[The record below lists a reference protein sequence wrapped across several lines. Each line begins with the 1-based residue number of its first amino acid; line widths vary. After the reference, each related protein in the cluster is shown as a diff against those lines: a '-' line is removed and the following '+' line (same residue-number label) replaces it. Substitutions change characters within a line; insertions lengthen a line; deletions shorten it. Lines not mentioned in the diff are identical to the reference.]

1 MLMRKNTREKTIRMI
16 HSSHSFEKFKNSSIN
31 LKKNLRR
38 KSVYR
43 DVFFTLDE
51 EKENS
56 SQDDE
61 NPDISIII
69 YYDGRRIETKF
80 NRHKAFSEFTKFL
93 KKNYFKSG
101 FEENYKIFYDQ
112 EEVPMND
119 KRKIKKIVD
128 NDRSEIKFM
137 LKAKKEAFINSKLKK
152 IYIELENIPSF
163 MDLSNQINNFLNCQK
178 DYGINF
184 DIIYKDNYC
193 RILFSSSE
201 TAFSFV
207 SYMTNIKFS
216 NKFYRKLKIDIKYN
230 ALENT
235 NIYKNSRFLRP
246 SMSEEIIINNIK
258 KPKTLNLN
266 LNEGKGLSI
275 SNSYTN
281 IKNRHKL
288 KLKNNR
294 FKIYTEANYNKSDD
308 YFVDN
313 FKSVQDSSPY
323 QYENRLAKI
332 QEKINKKKW
341 VGNKNFF
348 TNINKNSF
356 NRIISPSKLL
366 KKFRDKNNHKKD
378 GSNIINPFL
387 NKIYK
392 LKVSDI

>member
-1 MLMRKNTREKTIRMI
+1 MLVRKNTREKTIRMI
-16 HSSHSFEKFKNSSIN
+16 HSSHSFEKFKNSNIN

-43 DVFFTLDE
+43 DIFFTLDE

-56 SQDDE
+56 SQEDE

-69 YYDGRRIETKF
+69 YYDGRKIATKF
-80 NRHKAFSEFTKFL
+80 NRHKTFSEFTKFL
-93 KKNYFKSG
+93 KKKYFKSG

-112 EEVPMND
+112 QEVPMND

-128 NDRSEIKFM
+128 SDRSEIKFM

-163 MDLSNQINNFLNCQK
+163 MDLSEQINNFLNCQK

-230 ALENT
+230 ALEDT
-235 NIYKNSRFLRP
+235 NIYKSSRFLRP
-246 SMSEEIIINNIK
+246 SMSEEIIINKSKN
-258 KPKTLNLN
+258 PNVLN
-266 LNEGKGLSI
+266 LNEDKGLSI

-288 KLKNNR
+288 KMKNNR
-294 FKIYTEANYNKSDD
+294 FKNYTESNYNIYDD
-308 YFVDN
+308 YFKDN

-323 QYENRLAKI
+323 QYEKRLAKI
-332 QEKINKKKW
+332 QENLNKKKW

-356 NRIISPSKLL
+356 NRIISPSNFL
-366 KKFRDKNNHKKD
+366 KKFRDKFNNKKD
-378 GSNIINPFL
+378 GNIISPFM

-392 LKVSDI
+392 LKISDI

>member
-1 MLMRKNTREKTIRMI
+1 MRNDIRQKTIRMI
-16 HSSHSFEKFKNSSIN
+16 HSSHSFEKFKNNNIN

-43 DVFFTLDE
+43 DIFFTLDE

-69 YYDGRRIETKF
+69 YYDGRKIATRF
-80 NRHKAFSEFTKFL
+80 NRHKTFSEFTKFL
-93 KKNYFKSG
+93 KKKYFKSG

-112 EEVPMND
+112 EEIPMND

-128 NDRSEIKFM
+128 DDKSEIKFM

-163 MDLSNQINNFLNCQK
+163 MDLSDQINNFLNCQK

-193 RILFSSSE
+193 RVLFSSSE

-230 ALENT
+230 ALENS
-235 NIYKNSRFLRP
+235 NIYKNNRFLRP
-246 SMSEEIIINNIK
+246 SMSQEIIINK
-258 KPKTLNLN
+258 KPKPLNLN
-266 LNEGKGLSI
+266 INEGKGLSI
-275 SNSYTN
+275 SNSYSN
-281 IKNRHKL
+281 IKKRYKINL
-288 KLKNNR
+288 KKSNQFLN
-294 FKIYTEANYNKSDD
+294 FTEANYNKFDD

-323 QYENRLAKI
+323 QYENKLAKI
-332 QEKINKKKW
+332 QENNNKKKW

-356 NRIISPSKLL
+356 NRIISPGKFY
-366 KKFRDKNNHKKD
+366 KKFRDKYNHKKD
-378 GSNIINPFL
+378 GNNIINPFM

>member
-1 MLMRKNTREKTIRMI
+1 
-16 HSSHSFEKFKNSSIN
+16 
-31 LKKNLRR
+31 LKK
-38 KSVYR
+38 K
-43 DVFFTLDE
+43 
-51 EKENS
+51 
-56 SQDDE
+56 
-61 NPDISIII
+61 
-69 YYDGRRIETKF
+69 
-80 NRHKAFSEFTKFL
+80 
-93 KKNYFKSG
+93 YFKSG

-119 KRKIKKIVD
+119 KRKIKTIVD
-128 NDRSEIKFM
+128 DNKSEIKFM
-137 LKAKKEAFINSKLKK
+137 LKAKKEAFINSKIKK

-184 DIIYKDNYC
+184 DIIFKDNYC

-235 NIYKNSRFLRP
+235 NIYKSNRFLSP
-246 SMSEEIIINNIK
+246 SMSEEIIINKSKNSK
-258 KPKTLNLN
+258 DLN

-281 IKNRHKL
+281 IKKRYKL
-288 KLKNNR
+288 NLKNR
-294 FKIYTEANYNKSDD
+294 FKNNTESNYNKYND
-308 YFVDN
+308 YFEDN

-323 QYENRLAKI
+323 QYEKRLAKI

-356 NRIISPSKLL
+356 NRIISPSNFL
-366 KKFRDKNNHKKD
+366 KKFRDKFNNKKD
-378 GSNIINPFL
+378 GNIISPFM

>member
-1 MLMRKNTREKTIRMI
+1 MLLRKNTREKTIRMI
-16 HSSHSFEKFKNSSIN
+16 HSSHSFEKLNNNNNIN

-69 YYDGRRIETKF
+69 YYDGRKITTKF

-93 KKNYFKSG
+93 KKKYFKSG

-119 KRKIKKIVD
+119 KRKIKTIVD
-128 NDRSEIKFM
+128 DNKSEIKFM
-137 LKAKKEAFINSKLKK
+137 LKAKKEAFINSKIKK

-184 DIIYKDNYC
+184 DIIFKDNYC

-235 NIYKNSRFLRP
+235 NIYKSNRFLSP
-246 SMSEEIIINNIK
+246 SMSEEIIINKSKNSK
-258 KPKTLNLN
+258 DLN

-281 IKNRHKL
+281 IKNRYKL
-288 KLKNNR
+288 NLKNR
-294 FKIYTEANYNKSDD
+294 FKNYTESNYIKYND
-308 YFVDN
+308 YFEDN

-323 QYENRLAKI
+323 QYEKRLAKI

-356 NRIISPSKLL
+356 NRIISPRKFL
-366 KKFRDKNNHKKD
+366 KKFRDKFNRKKD
-378 GSNIINPFL
+378 GNIISPFM

-392 LKVSDI
+392 LKISDI

>member
-1 MLMRKNTREKTIRMI
+1 MLVRKNTREKTIRMI
-16 HSSHSFEKFKNSSIN
+16 HSSHSFEKFKNSNIN

-43 DVFFTLDE
+43 DIFFTLDE

-56 SQDDE
+56 SQEDE

-69 YYDGRRIETKF
+69 YYDGRKIATKF
-80 NRHKAFSEFTKFL
+80 NRHKTFSEFTKFL
-93 KKNYFKSG
+93 KKKYFKSG

-112 EEVPMND
+112 QEVPMND

-128 NDRSEIKFM
+128 SDRSEIKFM

-163 MDLSNQINNFLNCQK
+163 MDLSEQINNFLNCQK

-207 SYMTNIKFS
+207 SYMTNIKFT

-230 ALENT
+230 ALEDT
-235 NIYKNSRFLRP
+235 NIYKSNRFLRP
-246 SMSEEIIINNIK
+246 SMSEEIIINKSKN
-258 KPKTLNLN
+258 PNVLN
-266 LNEGKGLSI
+266 LNEDKGLSI

-288 KLKNNR
+288 KMKNNR
-294 FKIYTEANYNKSDD
+294 FKNYTESNYNKYDD
-308 YFVDN
+308 YFKDN

-323 QYENRLAKI
+323 QYENKLAKI

-356 NRIISPSKLL
+356 NRIISPRKFL
-366 KKFRDKNNHKKD
+366 KKFRDKFNHKKD
-378 GSNIINPFL
+378 GNNIISPFM